1 MLLIEL
7 AHTSAAVA
15 ATPSRREKQ
24 QLLAATLRGLAPD
37 EIEPA
42 VGLLRGAPRQGSLGV
57 GWATVSRLQVQPAA
71 EPSLPILA
79 LDTLLSELVAISG
92 LGSVKARDQLL
103 GAFLARATA
112 DEHELVR
119 RILIGDLRQGALQG
133 VLTDAVALAAEVKAA
148 SLRRAVMLQGDLGR
162 AARIALTQGADALAA
177 VQLEVGR
184 PIHPMLASTAADV
197 SAALAAFGGTAQ
209 VEWKLDGAR
218 VQVHVEGDGVA
229 IYTRNLNPVTDRLP
243 HVVEWAR
250 SLVCRSAI
258 LDGEVL
264 GFHTDDE
271 GRDVRPR
278 AFQDTIATFATQAAP
293 ALDDDDGGDAGG
305 FLVRPYFFD
314 LMALD
319 GRSLID
325 EPLRHRSAALG
336 ELVGGRR
343 IPAVMATSPEEAA
356 AHLESALDNGH
367 EGVMVKSVEGRYE
380 AGRRG
385 KSWLKVKPVHTLDL
399 VVLAAEWGHGRRRG
413 WLSNLHLGARHPE
426 TGELVMVG
434 KTFKGLTD
442 ELLAWQTEQ
451 FLDRKVGE
459 DAHGHTVFVAPD
471 LVVEIALDG
480 AQRSPRYPGGVALR
494 FARVKGYRPD
504 KSPAD
509 ADTLDAVRALL

>member
-42 VGLLRGAPRQGSLGV
+42 VGLLSGAPRQGSLGV

-250 SLVCRSAI
+250 SLV
-258 LDGEVL
+258 
-264 GFHTDDE
+264 
-271 GRDVRPR
+271 
-278 AFQDTIATFATQAAP
+278 
-293 ALDDDDGGDAGG
+293 
-305 FLVRPYFFD
+305 
-314 LMALD
+314 
-319 GRSLID
+319 
-325 EPLRHRSAALG
+325 
-336 ELVGGRR
+336 
-343 IPAVMATSPEEAA
+343 
-356 AHLESALDNGH
+356 
-367 EGVMVKSVEGRYE
+367 
-380 AGRRG
+380 
-385 KSWLKVKPVHTLDL
+385 
-399 VVLAAEWGHGRRRG
+399 
-413 WLSNLHLGARHPE
+413 
-426 TGELVMVG
+426 
-434 KTFKGLTD
+434 
-442 ELLAWQTEQ
+442 
-451 FLDRKVGE
+451 
-459 DAHGHTVFVAPD
+459 
-471 LVVEIALDG
+471 
-480 AQRSPRYPGGVALR
+480 
-494 FARVKGYRPD
+494 
-504 KSPAD
+504 
-509 ADTLDAVRALL
+509 